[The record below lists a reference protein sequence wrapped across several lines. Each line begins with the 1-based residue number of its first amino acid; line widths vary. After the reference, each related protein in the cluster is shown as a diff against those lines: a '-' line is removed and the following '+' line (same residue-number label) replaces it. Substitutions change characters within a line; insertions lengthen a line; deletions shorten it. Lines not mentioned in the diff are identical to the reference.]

1 MAFITQ
7 SCARR
12 NPLLA
17 GWRRLLGA
25 LALGLCAVG
34 AQAGGFEVRS
44 AATKL
49 QDDGYQ
55 LTARIDYDFSAEVL
69 DALANGVP
77 LTLRLEIEVQRLR
90 RWWANQTVAKLEQ
103 RHQLTYHAFSDQYLL
118 RNLGSGTLTIHPT
131 LNQALAALGALDEL
145 PLLDAAHIEAEE
157 EYQVRLR
164 TSLDIEALPAPLRPV
179 AYVTPAWR
187 LSSAWF
193 TCSLTP

>member
-1 MAFITQ
+1 M
-7 SCARR
+7 
-12 NPLLA
+12 PA
-17 GWRRLLGA
+17 GWRRLWYA
-25 LALGLCAVG
+25 LALGLCAVT
-34 AQAGGFEVRS
+34 AHAGSFEVRS

-49 QDDGYQ
+49 QDDRYQ

-77 LTLRLEIEVQRLR
+77 LTLRVEVEIQRLR
-90 RWWANQTVAKLEQ
+90 RWWANQTVAKLEH

-118 RNLGSGTLTIHPT
+118 RNLNSGVLTIHPT
-131 LNQALAALGALDEL
+131 LNQALVALGALDDL
-145 PLLDAAHIEAEE
+145 PLLDAARIEADE
-157 EYQVRLR
+157 EYQVQLR
-164 TSLDIEALPAPLRPV
+164 TTLDIEALPAPLRPV